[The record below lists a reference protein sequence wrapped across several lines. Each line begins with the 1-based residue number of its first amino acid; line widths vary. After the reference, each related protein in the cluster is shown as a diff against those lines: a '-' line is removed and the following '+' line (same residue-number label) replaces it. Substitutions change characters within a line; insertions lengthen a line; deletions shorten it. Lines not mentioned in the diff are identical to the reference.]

1 MKTKNF
7 IRFAVLSA
15 ITIVSTSCLY
25 FNIDGIVGK
34 GSIIAEHVAVT
45 KFNAIESASSAD
57 VEITKGDSLEVIL
70 SDYENLLD
78 YWDVKVV
85 NNTLIIQTK
94 PFTSLVNTRAKVTIV
109 MPDELYEASVKGS
122 GNIAINSQFENFE
135 KASISGS
142 GSINGNVNTVY
153 SNLNLT
159 ISGSGNIVLKGTADE
174 LKARTLGS
182 GKMRLTELTAQ
193 DVDCTI
199 SGSGDMYLNVEKTL
213 KATILGSGDIFYTG
227 RPAIDIY
234 GSGSGRLIHN

>member
-1 MKTKNF
+1 MNTKNLFRSLFLLF
-7 IRFAVLSA
+7 IIL
-15 ITIVSTSCLY
+15 VSTSCIL
-25 FNIDGIVGK
+25 NVDGIVGK
-34 GSIIAEHVAVT
+34 GSIIAEHVAIT
-45 KFNAIESASSAD
+45 KFNAIKTASSAD

-94 PFTSLVNTRAKVTIV
+94 PFSSLVNTRAKVTIV
-109 MPDELYEASVKGS
+109 MPDELYEASINGS
-122 GNIAINSQFENFE
+122 GNIAINSQFENLE
-135 KASISGS
+135 KASIAGS

-159 ISGSGNIVLKGTADE
+159 ISGSGSIVLKGTADE
-174 LKARTLGS
+174 LKAETSGS
-182 GKMRLTELTAQ
+182 GKMRLTELTVQ
-193 DVDCTI
+193 NIDCTI

-227 RPAIDIY
+227 RPAIDIN

>member
-1 MKTKNF
+1 MKTKK
-7 IRFAVLSA
+7 IICFAVLSA

-25 FNIDGIVGK
+25 FNVDGIVGK
-34 GSIIAEHVAVT
+34 GSIIAENVAVT
-45 KFNAIESASSAD
+45 KFTSIETASSAD

-109 MPDELYEASVKGS
+109 MPDELYQASITGS
-122 GNIAINSQFENFE
+122 GKIALNSQFYNFE
-135 KASISGS
+135 KATISGN

-159 ISGSGNIVLKGTADE
+159 ISGSGSILIKGTANE
-174 LKARTLGS
+174 IKARISGS
-182 GKMRLTELTAQ
+182 GKMRLSELTVQ
-193 DVDCTI
+193 NVDCTI
-199 SGSGDMYLNVEKTL
+199 SGSGDMFLNVEKTL
-213 KATILGSGDIFYTG
+213 KASILGSGDIFYTG

-234 GSGSGRLIHN
+234 RAGSGRLIHN